1 MTLDQK
7 LQALGERSHKLLG
20 REDIGISPATIL
32 TLIRVARW
40 AIEVN
45 AGTVE
50 GCGTELGDSL
60 RVLDQ
65 VLP

>member
-20 REDIGISPATIL
+20 REEIGISPATIL
-32 TLIRVARW
+32 TLIRVARR

-45 AGTVE
+45 ETVE